1 MVGVA
6 STGMRIM
13 LATDDSASAR
23 TAEEW
28 VTRLRY
34 GKPPIIDVVCVAG
47 RGGTRLGWGFDDL
60 TAGTSALVGSSSYP
74 SRPNGHYRARLLP
87 DPRRRT

>member
-1 MVGVA
+1 MTTLEA
-6 STGMRIM
+6 TGMRVM

-47 RGGTRLGWGFDDL
+47 RGLTR
-60 TAGTSALVGSSSYP
+60 
-74 SRPNGHYRARLLP
+74 
-87 DPRRRT
+87 PRRRPQRRHEGIGR